1 LPYYSTEV
9 YPIGWCHNNG
19 LEAIKLLTNNK
30 KTTSAAQ
37 EPELIKAE
45 DEDSNSFTP
54 GSPSSISIM
63 NLLFMNILINSCIFA
78 VPSLVQCSS
87 KSWCPRIFINHK
99 CFTGPALS
107 KSKICE
113 LPQYVGP
120 GPITLVLQEVISKI
134 IQVAYVPNR
143 VLNELSSQSF
153 QELLKKKDI
162 KKADEITFKVILFF
176 ILSVVSFSIF

>member
-1 LPYYSTEV
+1 MNPTV
-9 YPIGWCHNNG
+9 
-19 LEAIKLLTNNK
+19 
-30 KTTSAAQ
+30 
-37 EPELIKAE
+37 
-45 DEDSNSFTP
+45 
-54 GSPSSISIM
+54 SSSQ
-63 NLLFMNILINSCIFA
+63 S
-78 VPSLVQCSS
+78 QCNS

-143 VLNELSSQSF
+143 VLNELSSQAF
-153 QELLKKKDI
+153 QDLLKKRDI
-162 KKADEITFKVILFF
+162 KKTDEIMFKVLNTFISIYLLKTLIIVTILGQIPKAHISWRCLSGHKCRSSRR
-176 ILSVVSFSIF
+176 ILSLRLRSSQVLL